1 MKHSTGKPTK
11 AQQARFDALREIGC
25 ICCWN
30 YVGAYRT
37 PEIHHIVDGG
47 YRKHSGG
54 HDATLPLC
62 SHHHQG
68 VPPDGYT
75 VEWANASLG
84 PSLALN
90 KREFIRVF
98 GTERQL
104 LETVNAMIE
113 RRAA

>member
-1 MKHSTGKPTK
+1 MKTSTGKPTK

-30 YVGAYRT
+30 FAGVRVE
-37 PEIHHIVDGG
+37 PEIHHLTAGFK
-47 YRKHSGG
+47 RLG
-54 HDATLPLC
+54 HDFTIPLSPYHHRGVIPLNATKEQML
-62 SHHHQG
+62 
-68 VPPDGYT
+68 
-75 VEWANASLG
+75 ERFG

-90 KREFIRVF
+90 KREFVRVF

-113 RRAA
+113 RRGA

>member
-1 MKHSTGKPTK
+1 MNHSTTKPTK

-25 ICCWN
+25 ICCWSF
-30 YVGAYRT
+30 VGRWRA
-37 PEIHHIVDGG
+37 PEMHHIVDNG

-54 HDATLPLC
+54 HDSSLPLC

-68 VPPDGYT
+68 VPPDGWT
-75 VEWANASLG
+75 TKDAREILG

-104 LETVNAMIE
+104 LETVNAMLE
-113 RRAA
+113 RAA

>member
-1 MKHSTGKPTK
+1 MNHSTGRPTK

-30 YVGAYRT
+30 FAAVHRNA
-37 PEIHHIVDGG
+37 EIHHIVDKG

-62 SHHHQG
+62 EWHHRGETRVAPTWHLQ
-68 VPPDGYT
+68 
-75 VEWANASLG
+75 ENLG

-104 LETVNAMIE
+104 LETVNAMLA
-113 RRAA
+113 RRIV

>member
-1 MKHSTGKPTK
+1 MKTSTRKPTK
-11 AQQARFDALREIGC
+11 AQQARFDALKEMGC

-30 YVGAYRT
+30 YRGVHQPA
-37 PEIHHIVDGG
+37 EIHHLVDKG

-62 SHHHQG
+62 VWHHRGEHEHGVSHAIQ
-68 VPPDGYT
+68 VY
-75 VEWANASLG
+75 G
-84 PSLALN
+84 PSLARN

-104 LETVNAMIE
+104 LETVNAMLE
-113 RRAA
+113 RVA

>member
-1 MKHSTGKPTK
+1 MKHSTRPPTK

-30 YVGAYRT
+30 WLGRKAI
-37 PEIHHIVDGG
+37 PEIHHIVDKG
-47 YRKHSGG
+47 YRRHSGG

-62 SHHHQG
+62 RWHHRGQS
-68 VPPDGYT
+68 DGAGEALYT
-75 VEWANASLG
+75 RVFG

-113 RRAA
+113 RRGA

>member
-11 AQQARFDALREIGC
+11 AQQARFQALKELGC

-30 YVGAYRT
+30 YCGFRMRT
-37 PEIHHIVDGG
+37 EIHHIVDKG

-54 HDATLPLC
+54 HDATIPLC
-62 SHHHQG
+62 VWHHRG
-68 VPPDGYT
+68 VYDAGIREPDIT
-75 VEWANASLG
+75 AALG
-84 PSLALN
+84 PSLALD

-104 LETVNAMIE
+104 LETVNAMLE
-113 RRAA
+113 RAA

>member
-1 MKHSTGKPTK
+1 MNHSTGKPTK

-25 ICCWN
+25 ICCLN
-30 YVGAYRT
+30 YAGVRRNA
-37 PEIHHIVDGG
+37 EVHHIVDKG

-62 SHHHQG
+62 PWHHRG
-68 VPPDGYT
+68 YMEDGEHSAVAT
-75 VEWANASLG
+75 SVWG

-113 RRAA
+113 RRG